1 MSGTIGTAYIQIA
14 PNMSGVQGK
23 ISAGL
28 RGSGSQFAEQFGGEI
43 SGRSAI
49 VIGAIAGVAQAGVT
63 KAMSLVTESISG
75 AVKRVDTLNAAQKTF
90 QYMGF
95 AASDASAATKA
106 VTASILGLP
115 TPLDSAI
122 RGMTSLAAT
131 YQDVK
136 LGQRVFSA
144 LNDAILGFGGSTDMV
159 DNAIQQLSQLPLD
172 GPLDAQ
178 TWNSLRN
185 SGLTPVLVAMGK
197 DMGLSVSQLKEN
209 LGSGKLTVR
218 DFTNELMK
226 LDTQGGG
233 GLTSLHKIALNA
245 TSGIGTGFANM
256 KTAVTRGL
264 ASIIDAIGQ
273 KNISDAVTKIGKVF
287 EQVLNSIAKAIP
299 VAIGYVKELFGFIA
313 RNKDIFSALAVGVAA
328 ATAAMIGL
336 AIASKVAAGIAA
348 MTRAIQAAQIAM
360 ATYTALTQSGT
371 GAMVAFE
378 AVTGA
383 NPFAILI
390 VAIAAVGAALIY
402 FFTKTETGR
411 RIFAAF
417 TDFLAGV
424 WDKVKAAIKTVAD
437 FLGTAWDASVGL
449 VKTAFNDIK
458 NTAQAVFNAIAGF
471 IEDHKKGL
479 TDIAIIITAIVLPK
493 LIALGIQAA
502 IAAAQAVAAFAV
514 MAAGA
519 VANAAISTAAWVVSA
534 AQSVAAFVV
543 RIPAMIA
550 QFVLASAAAVV
561 NAAIATAA
569 WVAGAAQ
576 TIARWVVAFAIY
588 AAGVAASA
596 AATLLA
602 GAQMALAW
610 LLALGPIG
618 IVIAVVAAAVA
629 LIIANWAAVK
639 SFVVGVW
646 QGIQNAVSAV
656 IGWISANWPLL
667 LAIITGPIGLA
678 VLYVTR
684 HWDSIKQ
691 GAANAIGAVISF
703 FSGLPGRVLSAVG
716 NLGSTLYNAGKDL
729 IQGLLNGAGSLL
741 AKIGSFFL
749 DKVPGWIK
757 GPFKKALG
765 ISSPS
770 KVFAAYG
777 GDITQGLINGI
788 ADSAG
793 GVTKAVKSMTSA
805 ALGGMADNGLTL
817 NYATHAAQIGAPSP
831 AVGANSAAQN
841 TGPAVVQ
848 NNNVYNQVDFTK
860 VVNDMTWELNRIG

>member
-1 MSGTIGTAYIQIA
+1 MAGTIGTAYIQIA

-28 RGSGSQFAEQFGGEI
+28 RGSGSQFADQFGGEI
-43 SGRSAI
+43 SGRSAV
-49 VIGAIAGVAQAGVT
+49 VIGAIAGVAQAAVT
-63 KAMSLVTESISG
+63 KAMGLVTTSISS
-75 AVKRVDTLNAAQKTF
+75 AVNRVDTLNAAQKTF

-95 AASDASAATKA
+95 AADDAAAATKA
-106 VTASILGLP
+106 VTASIVGLP
-115 TPLDSAI
+115 TPLDGAI

-136 LGQRVFSA
+136 LGQKVFTA
-144 LNDAILGFGGSTDMV
+144 LNDAILGFGGSAAMV
-159 DNAIQQLSQLPLD
+159 DNAIQQISQLPLD

-197 DMGLSVSQLKEN
+197 DMGKSVSQLK
-209 LGSGKLTVR
+209 S
-218 DFTNELMK
+218 DFGDGTLKVQDFVNELTK

-233 GLTSLHKIALNA
+233 GLVRLSDIAHNA
-245 TSGIGTGFANM
+245 TSGISTGFQNM
-256 KTAVTRGL
+256 QTAITRGL
-264 ASIIDAIGQ
+264 ANIIQAVGQ
-273 KNISDAVTKIGKVF
+273 KNISNAIASIGKVF
-287 EQVLNSIAKAIP
+287 EKALNAIAVAIP
-299 VAIGYVKELFGFIA
+299 KVIAGIKDFFGYAE
-313 RNKDIFSALAVGVAA
+313 RNKDVFYPIAVGIGAIVAAITAWKTALLIWSGVTKAAAAVQAAFNAVMAINPITAIALAI
-328 ATAAMIGL
+328 IGL
-336 AIASKVAAGIAA
+336 VAG
-348 MTRAIQAAQIAM
+348 
-360 ATYTALTQSGT
+360 LT
-371 GAMVAFE
+371 
-378 AVTGA
+378 
-383 NPFAILI
+383 
-390 VAIAAVGAALIY
+390 Y

-411 RIFAAF
+411 KVFADF
-417 TDFLAGV
+417 TNFLAGI
-424 WDKVKAAIKTVAD
+424 WDKVRVAIKTVAD
-437 FLGTAWDASVGL
+437 FLGTAWDASVGA
-449 VKTAFNDIK
+449 VKTAFNAIK
-458 NTAQAVFNAIAGF
+458 DTAQAVFNAIAGF

-479 TDIAIIITAIVLPK
+479 TDIAIVITAIVLPK
-493 LIALGIQAA
+493 LIALGIQAG

-534 AQSVAAFVV
+534 AQSAAAFVV
-543 RIPAMIA
+543 KIPGMIA

-576 TIARWVVAFAIY
+576 MIARWVVAFAVY

-629 LIIANWAAVK
+629 LIIANWATVK
-639 SFVVGVW
+639 SFVTGVW

-656 IGWISANWPLL
+656 IGWITANWPLL

-678 VLYVTR
+678 VLYVSR

-691 GAANAIGAVISF
+691 GAANAISGIISF
-703 FSGLPGRVLSAVG
+703 FSGLPGRILSAVG
-716 NLGSTLYNAGKDL
+716 NLGSILYNSGKDM

-741 AKIGSFFL
+741 SKIGSFFL
-749 DKVPGWIK
+749 DKLPGWIK
-757 GPFKKALG
+757 GPFKSALG

-777 GDITQGLINGI
+777 GNIAQGLINGI
-788 ADSAG
+788 ADSAS
-793 GVTKAVKSMTSA
+793 GVTKAVTSMTNA
-805 ALGGMADNGLTL
+805 AMGGMANAGMTL
-817 NYATHAAQIGAPSP
+817 DYAAQVNAPSP
-831 AVGANSAAQN
+831 AVAAGYVSGGQG
-841 TGPAVVQ
+841 GPTIVQ
-848 NNNVYNQVDFTK
+848 NNNVNNQVDFKK
-860 VVNDMTWELNRIG
+860 VVNDMTWELARIG